1 VRVMIVLGLALMT
14 GCAVASDIVPIG
26 KDSFMVTAPETLG
39 GTGRIIVANSANRYC
54 ASQNTHMIV
63 RRIDANGLVVSLMF
77 SCVSENDPEYQRPNL
92 QKEPNVII
100 ENRQ

>member
-1 VRVMIVLGLALMT
+1 MRTSMVLGLTLMT
-14 GCAVASDIVPIG
+14 GCAVASEIVPIG

-39 GTGRIIVANSANRYC
+39 GKGRILVVISANQYC

-63 RRIDANGLVVSLMF
+63 RRIDANGLAVSLMF

-92 QKEPNVII
+92 RKEPSVII
-100 ENRQ
+100 ENWQ